1 MTLWSGNRVS
11 MAFRNGLIVFTQ
23 INELSALDRRRTPQ
37 RQNQASTD
45 LDSPLGDQITFVH
58 NDYPLGDQGGV
69 AFERRT
75 GSIARRVGT

>member
-11 MAFRNGLIVFTQ
+11 MAFRNGLIVFVQ

-37 RQNQASTD
+37 RRHQRTTD
-45 LDSPLGDQITFVH
+45 LDSPLGDQVTFVH

-69 AFERRT
+69 AFERGT
-75 GSIARRVGT
+75 RRVACRVGA